1 MRKKKLHEENAR
13 LRAECHELRRELS
26 LMREAGEVSNP
37 GINDIFSVA
46 YRQIYLLNQNSYFS
60 HSEEIRENAQA
71 IGNLIEKMNLI
82 PQSGNHRVD
91 EASKSNSG
99 SNEICN
105 NLGN

>member
-1 MRKKKLHEENAR
+1 MRKKKLEAENAR
-13 LRAECHELRRELS
+13 LRDECCKLKRELS

-37 GINDIFSVA
+37 GINDIFSIV

-91 EASKSNSG
+91 EASGKRRCKG
-99 SNEICN
+99 
-105 NLGN
+105 G